1 MKSWALAAA
10 IALASGACSP
20 LYRNHGFAP
29 SESDLAALTLG
40 VTTREEAIARLGRP
54 GLTPLLGGP
63 TLYYVESRFRHFAF
77 LAPQEVSREVLALTF
92 GPDGRLGAIERF
104 GLEDGRVVPLS
115 RRTTPGVFAD
125 STFIR
130 QILGNLGR
138 FDAGTLLDDGE

>member
-1 MKSWALAAA
+1 MKAWALAAA
-10 IALASGACSP
+10 VALGLTACSP

-40 VTTREEAIARLGRP
+40 GTTREEAIAALGRP
-54 GLTPLLGGP
+54 TVTPVLGGP
-63 TLYYVESRFRHFAF
+63 TLYYVKSRFRQLAF
-77 LAPQEVSREVLALTF
+77 LAPQEISREVLALTF

-130 QILGNLGR
+130 QILGNIGR
-138 FDAGTLLDDGE
+138 FDAGTLLDGGE